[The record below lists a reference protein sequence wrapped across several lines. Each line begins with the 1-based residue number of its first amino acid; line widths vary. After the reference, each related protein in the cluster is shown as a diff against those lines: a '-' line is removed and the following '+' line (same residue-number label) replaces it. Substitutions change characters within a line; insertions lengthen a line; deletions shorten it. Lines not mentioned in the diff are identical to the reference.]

1 MAIAAFPTATRGLL
15 PAALRSLQDHHPLL
29 SVESHEREPA
39 KAVPLL
45 VRGAVD
51 VVIVDEWFHDEPTPP
66 PGVEMT
72 HLLDDVADLALP
84 AGHELTSSGAAVDLS
99 GCAHEQWISW
109 TAGEFGH
116 DWLRAALVEH
126 HPGLRLTHTAGEHQT
141 ILALVAAGLG
151 MALMPRLGGG
161 RRRRGWRSGSYSPRS
176 PGASSPCGAP
186 TPHSG
191 RPSVQRSRR
200 SPPLRAQDDTGVVE
214 GRVEVGG
221 EA

>member
-51 VVIVDEWFHDEPTPP
+51 VVIVDKWFHGEPTPP

-99 GCAHEQWISW
+99 DCAHEQWISW

-116 DWLRAALVEH
+116 DWLHGALVEH

-151 MALMPRLGGG
+151 MALMPRLGRGPVPEG
-161 RRRRGWRSGSYSPRS
+161 VEIREVQPPITRRIFALWRTDTAQRPAI
-176 PGASSPCGAP
+176 GAAIEAL
-186 TPHSG
+186 TAAA
-191 RPSVQRSRR
+191 
-200 SPPLRAQDDTGVVE
+200 RAG
-214 GRVEVGG
+214 
-221 EA
+221 